1 MVEKKNLREGGC
13 LCGRIRYRVTG
24 EPRWVA
30 HCHCRSC
37 QLATGAAF
45 ATYAGF
51 VRQDFDVRKGVP
63 TVANSSPG
71 VSRCFCPHCGT
82 ALTYESERWPGEVH
96 IFVATLDDPEAL
108 RPQVH
113 VNVAEK
119 LAWISLD
126 DGLPQKAGF
135 TDGDD

>member
-1 MVEKKNLREGGC
+1 
-13 LCGRIRYRVTG
+13 
-24 EPRWVA
+24 
-30 HCHCRSC
+30 
-37 QLATGAAF
+37 
-45 ATYAGF
+45 
-51 VRQDFDVRKGVP
+51 
-63 TVANSSPG
+63 
-71 VSRCFCPHCGT
+71 
-82 ALTYESERWPGEVH
+82 LTYESERWPGEVH

-135 TDGDD
+135 ADGDD